1 MSCIRHVYIL
11 NCHSRRHSRKGAGR
25 RPRGQCSSIYLVIG
39 PQPAHALTER
49 EQLVEGLGVE
59 SHEAADSPKLGLLRR
74 APGGAGSCR
83 EADTVHLPYAHSNI
97 VEHKFAP

>member
-39 PQPAHALTER
+39 PQPAHALTEG
-49 EQLVEGLGVE
+49 EQLVEGLGV
-59 SHEAADSPKLGLLRR
+59 
-74 APGGAGSCR
+74 
-83 EADTVHLPYAHSNI
+83 
-97 VEHKFAP
+97 